1 VLDFL
6 SRYDV
11 DALRYY
17 LIANAPETK
26 DSDFTWAEFVRR
38 NNDELVA
45 TWGNLANRVLS
56 FCYKQFDERVPEPGD
71 LDETDRALLEQ
82 VESSFEPVGTLIDGC
97 KFRAALGEAM
107 AVAREVNRYLDG
119 KAPWFQIKQD
129 RAAAAT
135 SVYVALRAIDSLKVL
150 FTPFLPFSSQALHE
164 ILGYDGDLLGRQYI
178 ANFEEET
185 RNHQALCYDASTLDG
200 RWEPSQLPPGQGLRK
215 PRPLF
220 KKLEEKVV
228 EEELAR
234 MGTR

>member
-1 VLDFL
+1 MIA
-6 SRYDV
+6 

-56 FCYKQFDERVPEPGD
+56 FCYKQFDQRVPQPGE
-71 LDETDRALLEQ
+71 LDETDRALLQ
-82 VESSFEPVGTLIDGC
+82 TVEGSFEPIGALIDGC
-97 KFRAALGEAM
+97 KFRVALGEVM

-150 FTPFLPFSSQALHE
+150 MTPFLPFSSQALHE
-164 ILGYDGDLLGRQYI
+164 TLGYDGSLFGRQYI
-178 ANFEEET
+178 GVFEEET
-185 RNHQALCYDASTLDG
+185 RSHQALCYDASELEV
-200 RWEPSQLPPGQGLRK
+200 RWEPSQLPPGQALRK

-220 KKLEEKVV
+220 KKLDDQVV

-234 MGTR
+234 MRA